1 MSLKHIAIGKM
12 TGLKLYT
19 YPNNKNAWKAL
30 IAAEYVGAKI
40 EVPAFEMGKTNKSPE
55 FLKLNPNGKVR
66 YFKGTH
72 MSWLISEQLRR
83 ICVRDRLKRSEVG
96 GSAEIAHSRASKP
109 PSIWI
114 LTWKSHGF
122 VQTTVVAK
130 GMAPVKFHVY
140 PEGAHTRDAPGRR
153 F

>member
-1 MSLKHIAIGKM
+1 MSEKHIATGTM

-66 YFKGTH
+66 YLLGTH
-72 MSWLISEQLRR
+72 ISWLSSEHFRTHMCL
-83 ICVRDRLKRSEVG
+83 
-96 GSAEIAHSRASKP
+96 
-109 PSIWI
+109 
-114 LTWKSHGF
+114 
-122 VQTTVVAK
+122 
-130 GMAPVKFHVY
+130 
-140 PEGAHTRDAPGRR
+140 
-153 F
+153 